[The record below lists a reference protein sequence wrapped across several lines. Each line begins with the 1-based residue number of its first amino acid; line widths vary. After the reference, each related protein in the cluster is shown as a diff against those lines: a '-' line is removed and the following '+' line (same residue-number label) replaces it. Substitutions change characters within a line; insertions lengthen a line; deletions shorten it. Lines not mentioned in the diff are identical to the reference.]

1 MDNTTSKLIEIC
13 SEVGNTLVTDIK
25 QRHKA
30 AGQYVTGK
38 TSAMLHI
45 QPTNNG
51 FRLIG
56 WKYSGTYEEGR
67 QPSKKAWGQGGSGST
82 DFSDALLAWASAKGI
97 TFKSE
102 QQAKG
107 WAYCVMRK
115 ISQHGSQRYRNAQAG
130 HPVDIFRTPIAQM
143 QERLTKQWMFYL
155 SQQVKRELL
164 RIDLNRK

>member
-1 MDNTTSKLIEIC
+1 MDEATSKLIEIC
-13 SEVGNTLVTDIK
+13 SDVGNTLVNEIN
-25 QRHKA
+25 QRHKS

-45 QPTNNG
+45 QPTEGG

-67 QPSKKAWGQGGSGST
+67 KPNAKPWGRSGSKST
-82 DFSDALLAWASAKGI
+82 DFSQALLAWASAKGI

-102 QQAKG
+102 QQAQG

-115 ISQHGSQRYRNAQAG
+115 MAQKGSQRYRNAQAG
-130 HPVDIFRTPIAQM
+130 HPEDIFRTPIADM
-143 QERLTKQWMFYL
+143 QERLMKQWMFYL

-164 RIDLNRK
+164 RIDLKK